1 MFPGQLA
8 TAVALLESGE
18 RGVTILHSEPVW
30 MDGDSSN
37 MGRLIAPT
45 SLTEMLANERHN
57 LTQMESALVWMR
69 NTIDQRTAALLQ
81 KASQVNEKHDV

>member
-1 MFPGQLA
+1 
-8 TAVALLESGE
+8 
-18 RGVTILHSEPVW
+18 
-30 MDGDSSN
+30 